1 VYGVVQNRIEGIV
14 PILAS
19 LGRMAIMCEGSAR
32 FMRATEGLTPEA
44 RAVLKRALQDE
55 HHRPSRPLFGL
66 VAIAVF
72 LAFLLPSPFEKD
84 TQLHADLSW
93 LRPFVSPLTP
103 IFRTGILNHR
113 ICRGA
118 HIAHKMSYAP
128 RCGRPTPQGVIVPV
142 EFGRASRPDRAIEP
156 SGLSEAAPKHA
167 TSPPSP

>member
-1 VYGVVQNRIEGIV
+1 
-14 PILAS
+14 
-19 LGRMAIMCEGSAR
+19 MCEGAAR
-32 FMRATEGLTPEA
+32 FMRACDSLTPEA
-44 RAVLKRALQDE
+44 RAVLKRALADE

-66 VAIAVF
+66 VMVAVF
-72 LAFLLPSPFEKD
+72 VAALLPSPFEKD
-84 TQLHADLSW
+84 IELRADLSW

-142 EFGRASRPDRAIEP
+142 EFGRVSRPNRAAKP
-156 SGLSEAAPKHA
+156 SGLSEAAPKAA